1 MGSQRVVKPG
11 ESASYSVNIF
21 AGAKE
26 LKLLEKYGQQ
36 YNIPLFERAID
47 FGWFHF
53 ITKPMYYLL
62 IYFYAWLGNF
72 GLSIL
77 MLTLCVK
84 LVLFPLAR
92 KGYISMG
99 RLKQLQPKIVEMQ
112 KRHKNDKMAL
122 QKNMMELYR
131 KEKVNPAAGCLP
143 ILLQIPIFFSL
154 YKVFFVSIEMRHA
167 PFFGWIKDLSERDP
181 TSIFNLFGLLPF
193 EVPEML
199 MIGVFPCIMGLTMFI
214 QQLLQ
219 PAPSDPMTAKMLRF
233 MPLIF
238 LFMFASFPAGLVIYW
253 CFSNTLTIFQQLYF
267 LRHHPRH

>member
-1 MGSQRVVKPG
+1 M
-11 ESASYSVNIF
+11 YS
-21 AGAKE
+21 
-26 LKLLEKYGQQ
+26 
-36 YNIPLFERAID
+36 
-47 FGWFHF
+47 
-53 ITKPMYYLL
+53 LL
-62 IYFYAWLGNF
+62 IVFHNWLGNF

-77 MLTLCVK
+77 LLTLCVK

-99 RLKQLQPKIVEMQ
+99 RLKQLQPKIVDMQ
-112 KRHKNDKMAL
+112 KRYKDDKMAL
-122 QKNMMELYR
+122 QKNMMELYK

-181 TSIFNLFGLLPF
+181 TSIFNLFGLFPY

-199 MIGVFPCIMGLTMFI
+199 MIGVFPCIMALTMFI

-219 PAPSDPMTAKMLRF
+219 PAPSDPITAKMLRL

-253 CFSNTLTIFQQLYF
+253 CFSNLLTIFQQLYF
-267 LRHHPRH
+267 LRHHPHTGSKK